1 MHISGNT
8 ILITGGGSGIGL
20 ALLREL
26 YYEGNN
32 LILTGRDE
40 NILQSVKKEFPN
52 IKYNGGGDLCLPT
65 LNGNL
70 VLVNDVPQTNIPI
83 WNYDKVFGTVET
95 ISKDRARF
103 SRAWF
108 RQFNDWGVFGG
119 ESEKEAFDAWFSMVE
134 TRYKK
139 HVLKLN
145 MNDHPK
151 YIKNKLLEIE
161 PNQFGYD
168 AFGLKQ
174 KIKPNINDYMKSYKN
189 KLLQMRYI

>member
-1 MHISGNT
+1 
-8 ILITGGGSGIGL
+8 
-20 ALLREL
+20 
-26 YYEGNN
+26 
-32 LILTGRDE
+32 
-40 NILQSVKKEFPN
+40 
-52 IKYNGGGDLCLPT
+52 
-65 LNGNL
+65 
-70 VLVNDVPQTNIPI
+70 
-83 WNYDKVFGTVET
+83 
-95 ISKDRARF
+95 
-103 SRAWF
+103 
-108 RQFNDWGVFGG
+108 
-119 ESEKEAFDAWFSMVE
+119 MVE